1 MYDELE
7 DIDDLIDMGVDVN
20 RMYGIIFFFY
30 CICMVSDEESLF
42 ILIKRGVRVSFKK
55 CFFIDIYL
63 RMYMFILNFYRYYID
78 FIIVLVIYVCLFV
91 MVKLFISR
99 VGVCKFWY
107 WYLVEDFKGCLL
119 LFVLLC

>member
-1 MYDELE
+1 MYEELE

-63 RMYMFILNFYRYYID
+63 KNVYVYI
-78 FIIVLVIYVCLFV
+78 
-91 MVKLFISR
+91 
-99 VGVCKFWY
+99 KF
-107 WYLVEDFKGCLL
+107 
-119 LFVLLC
+119 

>member
-42 ILIKRGVRVSFKK
+42 ILIKRGVRV
-55 CFFIDIYL
+55 
-63 RMYMFILNFYRYYID
+63 
-78 FIIVLVIYVCLFV
+78 
-91 MVKLFISR
+91 
-99 VGVCKFWY
+99 
-107 WYLVEDFKGCLL
+107 
-119 LFVLLC
+119 